1 MKQILNERGLA
12 LALTVI
18 ALVMIGALV
27 AGSLFMSVQEHRAG
41 LSSLRAGQ
49 AFAAAEA
56 GGQIQLA
63 EWNQDGYSRLAA
75 GDSVT
80 FDGWLIDGSG
90 WYRGSLRRLNDMLYL
105 VRSEGFSRDSATRRH
120 LGTLVRIQVP
130 ELPMRASAVVR
141 GPVVVRGAARLDGTD
156 QIPTGWTSCG
166 ATEPDTPGLGV
177 TSTADVTEQG
187 NAHDIVGDP
196 PIQEDPT
203 LDATAISDFGALTF
217 DDLFATATKILL
229 PGNYARIDPV
239 TSGGECVTADPV
251 NWGDPLNPTSP
262 CGDYFP
268 AVGVAGDLRLNTGQG
283 QGLLMVDGNLRI
295 QGGMEFYGLIIVS
308 GTLTT
313 SGTGSKFNG
322 SIIVINENNLSTDI
336 AGNAGFSYSSC
347 ALEKAFAAI
356 GKGAPMRE
364 RGWVQLY

>member
-1 MKQILNERGLA
+1 MKQVLNERGVA
-12 LALTVI
+12 LALSVF
-18 ALVMIGALV
+18 ALVIIAMLV
-27 AGSLFMSVQEHRAG
+27 VGSLFMSVQEHRAG

-63 EWNQDGYSRLAA
+63 AWNQDVYSRLAA
-75 GDSVT
+75 GDTVT

-90 WYRGSLRRLNDMLYL
+90 WYRGSVRRLNDMLYL
-105 VRSEGFSRDSATRRH
+105 VRSEGFSRDSANRRH
-120 LGTLVRIQVP
+120 LGILARIQVP
-130 ELPMRASAVVR
+130 ELQMRASVVLQ
-141 GPVVVRGAARLDGTD
+141 GPVQVRGAAGLDGTD
-156 QIPTGWTSCG
+156 QIPTGWTSCD
-166 ATEPDTPGLGV
+166 ATEPATPGLGV

-187 NAHDIVGDP
+187 NRHTIGGDP

-203 LDATAISDFGALTF
+203 LNATTLSDFGAMTF
-217 DDLFATATKILL
+217 DDLFATATKILP
-229 PGNYARIDPV
+229 PGQYDRIFPV
-239 TSGGECVTADPV
+239 MSGGECVTADPV
-251 NWGDPLNPTSP
+251 NWGDPLNPTMP

-268 AVGVAGDLRLNTGQG
+268 VIGVSGNLVLKTGQG
-283 QGLLMVDGNLRI
+283 QGMLMVDGNLSIEGR
-295 QGGMEFYGLIIVS
+295 MEFYGLIIVS

-322 SIIVINENNLSTDI
+322 SVIVINENNLLTDI
-336 AGNAGFSYSSC
+336 AGDASFSYSSC

>member
-1 MKQILNERGLA
+1 MKQILDERGLA
-12 LALTVI
+12 LALSVF

-41 LSSLRAGQ
+41 LSGLNAGQ

-90 WYRGSLRRLNDMLYL
+90 WYRGSVRRLNDMLYL

-130 ELPMRASAVVR
+130 ELQMRASVVLQ
-141 GPVVVRGAARLDGTD
+141 GPVQVRGAARLEGTD
-156 QIPTGWTSCG
+156 QIPTGWTSCN
-166 ATEPDTPGLGV
+166 ATEPETPGLGV
-177 TSTADVTEQG
+177 TSRADVTELG
-187 NAHDIVGDP
+187 FRHAIDGDP
-196 PIQEDPT
+196 PIREDPT
-203 LDATAISDFGALTF
+203 LDATTLSDFGAMTF
-217 DDLFATATKILL
+217 DDLFATATKILP
-229 PGNYARIDPV
+229 PGQHDRIRPA
-239 TSGGECVTADPV
+239 TSSGECVTADPV
-251 NWGDPLNPTSP
+251 NWGDPLNPTMP

-268 AVGVAGDLRLNTGQG
+268 VVGVAGNLVLKTGQG
-283 QGLLMVDGNLRI
+283 QGMLMVDGDLAIEGR
-295 QGGMEFYGLIIVS
+295 MEFYGLVIVS

-322 SIIVINENNLSTDI
+322 SVVVINENNQLTDL
-336 AGNAGFSYSSC
+336 AGDASFSYSSC

>member
-1 MKQILNERGLA
+1 MKQILDERGLA
-12 LALTVI
+12 LALVVF

-41 LSSLRAGQ
+41 LSGLSAGQ
-49 AFAAAEA
+49 AFAAAES

-90 WYRGSLRRLNDMLYL
+90 WYRGSVRRLNDMLYL
-105 VRSEGFSRDSATRRH
+105 LRSEGFSRDSATRRH

-130 ELPMRASAVVR
+130 ELQMRA
-141 GPVVVRGAARLDGTD
+141 PVVLRGLVQVRGAARLEGTD
-156 QIPTGWTSCG
+156 QIPTGWTSCA
-166 ATEPDTPGLGV
+166 ATEPETPGLGV
-177 TSTADVTEQG
+177 TSAADVTELGAGHVIDG
-187 NAHDIVGDP
+187 NPRIR
-196 PIQEDPT
+196 EDPT
-203 LDATAISDFGALTF
+203 LDATTLSGFGAMTF

-229 PGNYARIDPV
+229 PGHYARIDPV

-313 SGTGSKFNG
+313 AGTGSKFNG
-322 SIIVINENNLSTDI
+322 SIIVINENDQLTDI
-336 AGNAGFSYSSC
+336 AGNASFSYSSC